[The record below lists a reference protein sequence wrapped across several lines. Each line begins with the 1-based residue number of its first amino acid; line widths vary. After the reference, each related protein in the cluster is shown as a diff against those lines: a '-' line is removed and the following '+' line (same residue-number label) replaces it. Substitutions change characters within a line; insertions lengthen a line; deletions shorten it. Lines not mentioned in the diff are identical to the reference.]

1 MMSRMLIRGAHVVD
15 PSQGI
20 DGILDIE
27 LDQGRIVR
35 LGQGLTAEGVEVIDA
50 QGLYAMP
57 GLIDMH
63 VHLREP
69 GLEYKET
76 IRTGTAAAAKGGFTA
91 VCCMPN
97 TLPVNDNAAVTTRIL
112 DIARREGAVKVYPIG
127 AITKGQQG
135 REITEAAELKDAGC
149 VALSDDG
156 RPVADSRKMML
167 AMQYAAAFG
176 LKLISHCE
184 DLALAEG
191 GDMNE
196 GAVSTRLGL
205 RGIPAAAE
213 ETMVARELML
223 AGQLGLPV
231 HIAHVS
237 TARALSMIRW
247 AKDNGI
253 QVTCESCPHYFAAT
267 EELVDGYSTYTKV
280 NPPLRTEA
288 DRQAVARAIADGTV
302 DVIVT
307 DHAPHHRDDKLVEY
321 AQAANGISGIETSL
335 ALSYTHLVKSG
346 ILPLSRMV
354 EAMSCAPARILGLEG
369 GTLKPGAP
377 ADVTLADLKTE
388 YTICAADF
396 LSKGKNTPF
405 DGWKVT
411 GRTAMTL
418 VDGRIAYRSEG

>member
-346 ILPLSRMV
+346 ILSLSRMV
-354 EAMSCAPARILGLEG
+354 EAMSCMPARILGLEG

>member
-1 MMSRMLIRGAHVVD
+1 MSGMLIRGAHVVD

-20 DGILDIE
+20 DEVMDIE
-27 LDQGRIVR
+27 LAEGRIVR
-35 LGQGLTAEGVEVIDA
+35 LGRGLTADGLETIDA

-97 TLPVNDNAAVTTRIL
+97 TSPVNDNAAVTTRIL
-112 DIARREGAVKVYPIG
+112 DIARREGSVKVYPIG

-213 ETMVARELML
+213 EIMVARELML

-302 DVIVT
+302 DAIVT

-321 AQAANGISGIETSL
+321 HQAANGISGIETSL
-335 ALSYTHLVKSG
+335 ALSYTYLVKPGVLS
-346 ILPLSRMV
+346 LPRMI
-354 EAMSCAPARILGLEG
+354 EAMSCTPARILGLEG

-377 ADVTLADLKTE
+377 ADVTLADLNAE
-388 YTICAADF
+388 YTICAQDF
-396 LSKGKNTPF
+396 ASKGKNTPF

-411 GRTAMTL
+411 GRAVATL
-418 VDGRIAYRSEG
+418 VNGRIAYRFDG

>member
-35 LGQGLTAEGVEVIDA
+35 LGQGLPAEGMEVVEA

-97 TLPVNDNAAVTTRIL
+97 TLPVNDNASVTTRIL

-156 RPVADSRKMML
+156 RPVAK
-167 AMQYAAAFG
+167 
-176 LKLISHCE
+176 
-184 DLALAEG
+184 
-191 GDMNE
+191 
-196 GAVSTRLGL
+196 
-205 RGIPAAAE
+205 
-213 ETMVARELML
+213 
-223 AGQLGLPV
+223 
-231 HIAHVS
+231 HI
-237 TARALSMIRW
+237 
-247 AKDNGI
+247 
-253 QVTCESCPHYFAAT
+253 
-267 EELVDGYSTYTKV
+267 
-280 NPPLRTEA
+280 
-288 DRQAVARAIADGTV
+288 
-302 DVIVT
+302 
-307 DHAPHHRDDKLVEY
+307 
-321 AQAANGISGIETSL
+321 
-335 ALSYTHLVKSG
+335 
-346 ILPLSRMV
+346 
-354 EAMSCAPARILGLEG
+354 
-369 GTLKPGAP
+369 
-377 ADVTLADLKTE
+377 
-388 YTICAADF
+388 
-396 LSKGKNTPF
+396 
-405 DGWKVT
+405 
-411 GRTAMTL
+411 
-418 VDGRIAYRSEG
+418 

>member
-35 LGQGLTAEGVEVIDA
+35 LGQGLPAEGMEVVDA

-97 TLPVNDNAAVTTRIL
+97 TLPVNDNASVTTRIL

-167 AMQYAAAFG
+167 AMQYAAAFD

-213 ETMVARELML
+213 EIMVARELML

-247 AKDNGI
+247 AKENGI

-288 DRQAVARAIADGTV
+288 DRQAVAQAIADGTV
-302 DVIVT
+302 DAIVT

-335 ALSYTHLVKSG
+335 ALSYTYLVKSG

-405 DGWKVT
+405 DGWRVT
-411 GRTAMTL
+411 GRAVMTL
-418 VDGRIAYRSEG
+418 VNGQVAYRSE